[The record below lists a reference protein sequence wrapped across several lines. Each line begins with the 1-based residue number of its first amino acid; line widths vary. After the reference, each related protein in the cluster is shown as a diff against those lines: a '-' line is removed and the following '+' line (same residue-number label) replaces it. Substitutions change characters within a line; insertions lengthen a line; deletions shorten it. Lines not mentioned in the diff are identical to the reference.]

1 MKQDEEEKLNSINPD
16 GSDIFLELFTN
27 DFCKITN
34 TINLK
39 RRMRG
44 RDDMYVNK
52 LRALDQRI

>member
-1 MKQDEEEKLNSINPD
+1 LNSINPD
-16 GSDIFLELFTN
+16 GSDIFIELFTN

-34 TINLK
+34 AINQK

-52 LRALDQRI
+52 LRALDQRLQALE